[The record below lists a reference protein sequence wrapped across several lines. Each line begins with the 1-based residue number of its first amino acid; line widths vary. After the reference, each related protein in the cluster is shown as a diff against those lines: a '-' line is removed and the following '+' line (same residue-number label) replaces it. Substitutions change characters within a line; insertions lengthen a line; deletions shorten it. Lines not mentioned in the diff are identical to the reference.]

1 MKKILCSGVAMLVLA
16 GSALSVQAAEEE
28 FYGVLE
34 SRPKTAEGTWV
45 VSGRK
50 LEVTK
55 KTELEEKH
63 GPLVVG
69 ACVEVEIEDGLVEEI
84 ETKKQ
89 EKCAK

>member
-16 GSALSVQAAEEE
+16 GATLSVQAAEEE

-34 SRPKTAEGTWV
+34 SRPQTAEGTWV

-84 ETKKQ
+84 ETKKK

>member
-1 MKKILCSGVAMLVLA
+1 MKKTLCSGLAAVLLA
-16 GSALSVQAAEEE
+16 GMTCSVQAAEEE
-28 FYGVLE
+28 FHGVIE
-34 SRPKTAEGTWV
+34 SRPKTAIGTWV

-84 ETKKQ
+84 ETKKK
-89 EKCAK
+89 EKCSK